1 MVRVPPLCKCLVY
14 NQWLRLHYSAPDSL
28 GRKFSSRLMCAAWW
42 PIWKR
47 DKTFTDVCDE
57 LIGFVRLPHTNDS
70 FVRVAFDSLMMT
82 RQGQNSEPTYLSL
95 SQPKRTTIF
104 NQWSM
109 GHWAFLSFAKS
120 LTMARVVF
128 LFMFSF
134 SIFFFS
140 HSTTTDDPY
149 YCGLRARVSNFVK
162 NKNTKEPV
170 KESGTEI
177 KMKMTPHVGT
187 YQAALS
193 HGHPMQAHQMWH
205 SRSFDSGM
213 GNCFWHLPHNLH
225 TFSTTNPPPFI
236 FFCCSV
242 TRFTTLC
249 RTESRRLF
257 FFPFP
262 QKPSS
267 DTKLSLFP
275 FGWHPPKA
283 SSFPSTRLLLKR
295 RNEQKW

>member
-134 SIFFFS
+134 SIFFSLIQQQQTIPITAVYVLASPILSRTRTRRSRSKKAAPKSRWRWLPTWAHTRPPCRTDIPCRLIKCGIREASIVEWVIAFDIS
-140 HSTTTDDPY
+140 RTTCIPFL
-149 YCGLRARVSNFVK
+149 LR
-162 NKNTKEPV
+162 
-170 KESGTEI
+170 
-177 KMKMTPHVGT
+177 TPH
-187 YQAALS
+187 L
-193 HGHPMQAHQMWH
+193 
-205 SRSFDSGM
+205 
-213 GNCFWHLPHNLH
+213 
-225 TFSTTNPPPFI
+225 
-236 FFCCSV
+236 
-242 TRFTTLC
+242 
-249 RTESRRLF
+249 LF
-257 FFPFP
+257 FLLLGDTFYDLMSHWITTVVFFPLPTKTLIWYETFPF
-262 QKPSS
+262 SFW
-267 DTKLSLFP
+267 L
-275 FGWHPPKA
+275 A
-283 SSFPSTRLLLKR
+283 SA
-295 RNEQKW
+295 